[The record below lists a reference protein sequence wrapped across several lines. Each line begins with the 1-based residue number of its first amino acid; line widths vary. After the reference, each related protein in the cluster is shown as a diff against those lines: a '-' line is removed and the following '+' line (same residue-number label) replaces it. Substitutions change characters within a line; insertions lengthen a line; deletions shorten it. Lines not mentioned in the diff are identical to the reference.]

1 MTKIVMYEY
10 LGTNGTILSPIH
22 LEDIYY
28 VRKLQLLA
36 DNNKRLTKNGKDFVQ
51 NVIIPEE
58 ELNQWKEV
66 QLGSS
71 SHLIYNFFEKQ
82 REEIN
87 SLLSI
92 RKNYFRKEGFLVYD
106 YKI

>member
-10 LGTNGTILSPIH
+10 LGTNGTILSPVH

-28 VRKLQLLA
+28 IRKLRLIA
-36 DNNKRLTKNGKDFVQ
+36 GHDKRLTKNGKDFVQ

-66 QLGSS
+66 
-71 SHLIYNFFEKQ
+71 
-82 REEIN
+82 
-87 SLLSI
+87 
-92 RKNYFRKEGFLVYD
+92 
-106 YKI
+106 

>member
-1 MTKIVMYEY
+1 MKGEKKMTKIVMYEY

-51 NVIIPEE
+51 NVVIPED
-58 ELNQWKEV
+58 EL
-66 QLGSS
+66 
-71 SHLIYNFFEKQ
+71 
-82 REEIN
+82 
-87 SLLSI
+87 
-92 RKNYFRKEGFLVYD
+92 D
-106 YKI
+106 

>member
-51 NVIIPEE
+51 SVVIPEG
-58 ELNQWKEV
+58 ELDQWKEV
-66 QLGSS
+66 
-71 SHLIYNFFEKQ
+71 
-82 REEIN
+82 
-87 SLLSI
+87 
-92 RKNYFRKEGFLVYD
+92 
-106 YKI
+106 

>member
-1 MTKIVMYEY
+1 MKGEKKMTKIVMYEY

-51 NVIIPEE
+51 SVVIPED
-58 ELNQWKEV
+58 ELDQWKEV
-66 QLGSS
+66 
-71 SHLIYNFFEKQ
+71 
-82 REEIN
+82 
-87 SLLSI
+87 
-92 RKNYFRKEGFLVYD
+92 
-106 YKI
+106 

>member
-10 LGTNGTILSPIH
+10 LGTNGTILSPVH

-51 NVIIPEE
+51 NIVIPED
-58 ELNQWKEV
+58 ELDQWKEV
-66 QLGSS
+66 
-71 SHLIYNFFEKQ
+71 
-82 REEIN
+82 
-87 SLLSI
+87 
-92 RKNYFRKEGFLVYD
+92 
-106 YKI
+106 

>member
-51 NVIIPEE
+51 SVIIPED
-58 ELNQWKEV
+58 ELDQWKEV
-66 QLGSS
+66 
-71 SHLIYNFFEKQ
+71 
-82 REEIN
+82 
-87 SLLSI
+87 
-92 RKNYFRKEGFLVYD
+92 
-106 YKI
+106 

>member
-10 LGTNGTILSPIH
+10 LGTNGTILSPVH

-28 VRKLQLLA
+28 IRKLRLIA
-36 DNNKRLTKNGKDFVQ
+36 DNDKRLTKNGKDFVQ

-66 QLGSS
+66 WLGSS
-71 SHLIYNFFEKQ
+71 NYLIYNFFEK
-82 REEIN
+82 
-87 SLLSI
+87 
-92 RKNYFRKEGFLVYD
+92 
-106 YKI
+106 

>member
-51 NVIIPEE
+51 SVVIPEDK
-58 ELNQWKEV
+58 LDQWKEV
-66 QLGSS
+66 
-71 SHLIYNFFEKQ
+71 
-82 REEIN
+82 
-87 SLLSI
+87 
-92 RKNYFRKEGFLVYD
+92 
-106 YKI
+106 

>member
-36 DNNKRLTKNGKDFVQ
+36 DNNKRLTKNGKNFVQ
-51 NVIIPEE
+51 NVVIPED
-58 ELNQWKEV
+58 ELDQWKEV
-66 QLGSS
+66 
-71 SHLIYNFFEKQ
+71 
-82 REEIN
+82 
-87 SLLSI
+87 
-92 RKNYFRKEGFLVYD
+92 
-106 YKI
+106 

>member
-1 MTKIVMYEY
+1 MKGEKKMTKIVMYEY

-51 NVIIPEE
+51 SIVIPED
-58 ELNQWKEV
+58 EL
-66 QLGSS
+66 
-71 SHLIYNFFEKQ
+71 
-82 REEIN
+82 
-87 SLLSI
+87 
-92 RKNYFRKEGFLVYD
+92 D
-106 YKI
+106 

>member
-1 MTKIVMYEY
+1 MKGEKKMTKIVMYEY

-58 ELNQWKEV
+58 E
-66 QLGSS
+66 
-71 SHLIYNFFEKQ
+71 
-82 REEIN
+82 
-87 SLLSI
+87 
-92 RKNYFRKEGFLVYD
+92 
-106 YKI
+106 

>member
-1 MTKIVMYEY
+1 MTKIVMYDY

-51 NVIIPEE
+51 NVVIPED
-58 ELNQWKEV
+58 ELDQWKEV
-66 QLGSS
+66 
-71 SHLIYNFFEKQ
+71 
-82 REEIN
+82 
-87 SLLSI
+87 
-92 RKNYFRKEGFLVYD
+92 
-106 YKI
+106 

>member
-10 LGTNGTILSPIH
+10 LGTNGTILSPVH

-28 VRKLQLLA
+28 IRKLRLIA
-36 DNNKRLTKNGKDFVQ
+36 DNDKSFTKNGKDFVQ

-66 QLGSS
+66 
-71 SHLIYNFFEKQ
+71 
-82 REEIN
+82 
-87 SLLSI
+87 
-92 RKNYFRKEGFLVYD
+92 
-106 YKI
+106 

>member
-51 NVIIPEE
+51 SVVIPED
-58 ELNQWKEV
+58 ELDKWKEV
-66 QLGSS
+66 
-71 SHLIYNFFEKQ
+71 
-82 REEIN
+82 
-87 SLLSI
+87 
-92 RKNYFRKEGFLVYD
+92 
-106 YKI
+106 